1 MSFLNP
7 YRRRPEVRT
16 LPGLKCASCGGGLY
30 LSRA

>member
-1 MSFLNP
+1 MGFLSS

-16 LPGLKCASCGGGLY
+16 LPGLKCPACGGGLY